1 MANHKSALKRARQN
15 VVRRARNKA
24 VKTRVKNVVK
34 EVRQAAAENAGD
46 ATQEKLKE
54 AASIIDKAA
63 TKGVI
68 HKRTAA
74 RKISR
79 LSRMAN
85 ASAA

>member
-1 MANHKSALKRARQN
+1 VANHKSALKRARQN